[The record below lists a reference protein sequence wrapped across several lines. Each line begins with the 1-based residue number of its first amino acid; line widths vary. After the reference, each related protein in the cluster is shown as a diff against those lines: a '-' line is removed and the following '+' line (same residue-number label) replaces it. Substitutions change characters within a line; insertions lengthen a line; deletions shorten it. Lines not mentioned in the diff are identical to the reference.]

1 VPPTAPPM
9 MAPILIVED
18 ECAAGSVAEA
28 AADEVVTVEVTE
40 TVKDWDPDT
49 VALSVSESAAGI
61 DPRTY

>member
-49 VALSVSESAAGI
+49 VALRYAW
-61 DPRTY
+61 